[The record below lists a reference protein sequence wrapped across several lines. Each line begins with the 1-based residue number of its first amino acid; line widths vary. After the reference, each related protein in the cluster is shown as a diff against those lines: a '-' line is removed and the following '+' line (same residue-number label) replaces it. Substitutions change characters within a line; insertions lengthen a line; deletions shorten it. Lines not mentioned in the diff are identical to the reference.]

1 MFLRTRRA
9 AVFVA
14 VMLTVVPGVS
24 KHPAAQQAAPQAPQA
39 PQKPPSPPETA
50 PSVPGQP
57 TFRTQANFILTDVF
71 VTKDGRP
78 VDDLTVDDFEVKED
92 GAPQTIRSF
101 EYVHIKSGVT
111 TERREPSSVGEST
124 QLAAD
129 PRRRVFVLFL
139 DTFHVT
145 RGSSM
150 STREDLINFVRKML
164 GPDDLI
170 ALVTPQM
177 GGSDLSFSTRPDSIV
192 NYFAVNPVWGVADE
206 LPGSESDPVEQ
217 QLANCFNLGARTS
230 DWPRI
235 RQRLREQRTFKAMR
249 DMVRYLDGL
258 RESRKAIVMVSE
270 GWNLFRPNPKLL
282 TDNEEPTRT
291 PGMPPPIGVG
301 PGGTLSTFDRNRTDG
316 SSQYAC
322 DTIRVEMMN
331 LDTSDGF
338 RREII
343 GEANRANASYYT
355 VDAAQ
360 LRAGIQTP
368 IISQDPSSRR
378 RRCAA
383 STASSSA
390 RRYGRSKRW
399 GPPPTAS
406 PS

>member
-1 MFLRTRRA
+1 M
-9 AVFVA
+9 
-14 VMLTVVPGVS
+14 
-24 KHPAAQQAAPQAPQA
+24 
-39 PQKPPSPPETA
+39 
-50 PSVPGQP
+50 
-57 TFRTQANFILTDVF
+57 
-71 VTKDGRP
+71 
-78 VDDLTVDDFEVKED
+78 
-92 GAPQTIRSF
+92 
-101 EYVHIKSGVT
+101 T

-150 STREDLINFVRKML
+150 STREDLINFVQKML

-368 IISQDPSSRR
+368 IISQDPVVATAQMRSVDREFFSTPLRTLETLGPATNGLAIVNSNNLSGGLQR
-378 RRCAA
+378 ILDDFNSFYLLGYNSTNSKLDGNYRKISVRVKRPGVSVRAREGYTAGSAKDPEPAPGSA
-383 STASSSA
+383 SIVA
-390 RRYGRSKRW
+390 RERDREPW
-399 GPPPTAS
+399 
-406 PS
+406 